1 MSAPEDIKKNQIS
14 IREQIEKNIQNRIG
28 GVALEVDELDHDAYQ
43 VAIDYALKMYRS
55 RSDHSL
61 DEKFVFMCLE
71 ADQQSYVLPKEIS
84 IVKKVYRSGL
94 NRGWAYSS
102 ATLAGS
108 SMMTSLGISLANS
121 FLLKG
126 FGGNQGLNGFLT
138 TYELYSDWLKVAG
151 RMSGMEM
158 SFVFNERTH
167 TITFAENPKGVE
179 DICLHTFCDTTD
191 EELLTDKFAGIWL
204 ENFALAETKKMLGLA
219 RRKFTSLPGANGSI
233 QLDGAQL
240 YNDGVKEEEQLL
252 NELKVYTD
260 NQLPLGVLIG

>member
-1 MSAPEDIKKNQIS
+1 MQTKDLNKNEIDIKTQMCL
-14 IREQIEKNIQNRIG
+14 NIYNRIG
-28 GVALEVDELDHDAYQ
+28 GASIDVELDNEALQTALEF
-43 VAIDYALKMYRS
+43 AIKTYRM

-61 DEKFVFMCLE
+61 EEKFVFMTLE
-71 ADQQSYVLPKEIS
+71 ADQQRYVLPNEIS

-108 SMMTSLGISLANS
+108 SMISTLGISLANS

-126 FGGNQGLNGFLT
+126 FSGNQGFNGFLT

-158 SFVFNERTH
+158 SFVFDERTH

-179 DICLHTFCDTTD
+179 DICLHTFCDISD
-191 EELLTDKFAGIWL
+191 QMLLTDKFSGLWI
-204 ENFALAETKKMLGLA
+204 ENFALAEAKKILGLA
-219 RRKFTSLPGANGSI
+219 RRKFISLPGANGSM
-233 QLDGAQL
+233 QLDGATL
-240 YNDGVKEEEQLL
+240 YNDGVNEQEKLLKELT
-252 NELKVYTD
+252 NYVD
-260 NQLPLGVLIG
+260 NQTPMGVLIG